1 MRLAE
6 AYYML
11 AECKLRAGYK
21 AEAASLINE
30 VRGRYFTLVDPD
42 PVTATNLDEWRM
54 LDEWMIEFIGEG
66 RRRTD
71 LVRWDKYTTEAWW
84 DKPADGAGKAHYN
97 RFPIPEQA
105 MGSNHLIEQNPGYST
120 AQ

>member
-1 MRLAE
+1 
-6 AYYML
+6 
-11 AECKLRAGYK
+11 
-21 AEAASLINE
+21 
-30 VRGRYFTLVDPD
+30 
-42 PVTATNLDEWRM
+42 M

-105 MGSNHLIEQNPGYST
+105 IYCISFQRIT
-120 AQ
+120 